1 MAQRYSPEAVP
12 TLDLVDETTV
22 RLTMRFAETPPPRWL
37 AAFTAELAPGCC
49 SEPVVTPACGR
60 HEGCTLAVDFAIEA
74 VGRAL
79 TELGHAFRRANRQQ
93 RLDDQRLEDLR
104 GWLDR
109 WWQQL
114 IVTP

>member
-1 MAQRYSPEAVP
+1 MSQRVRPEAVP
-12 TLDLVDETTV
+12 TIELVDETTV
-22 RLTMRFAETPPPRWL
+22 RLTMRFAEPLPPRWL
-37 AAFTAELAPGCC
+37 AEFAAELAPGCC
-49 SEPVVTPACGR
+49 SAPALTPDCGR
-60 HEGCTLAVDFAIEA
+60 HAGCALTVDFAIEQ

>member
-1 MAQRYSPEAVP
+1 VAQRYGPDAVP
-12 TLDLVDETTV
+12 TIELVDEATV
-22 RLTMRFAETPPPRWL
+22 RLTMRFAEALPPRWL
-37 AAFTAELAPGCC
+37 AEFATELTAGCC

-60 HEGCTLAVDFAIEA
+60 HEGCALTVDFPIEA